1 MPWDPF
7 LMKKLL
13 KSGICGSMN
22 SAWVYCSRLTWS
34 NSAVGKQ
41 KKKKKGQKTQTQPL
55 IIRIQTHAKNIK
67 IITTNPYFTVWLL
80 EKYPNNNSNQIK
92 IITST
97 RLIQMQKPIK
107 KNKIKLS
114 EQT

>member
-1 MPWDPF
+1 
-7 LMKKLL
+7 
-13 KSGICGSMN
+13 MN

-34 NSAVGKQ
+34 NSVVGKQ
-41 KKKKKGQKTQTQPL
+41 KKNKKKKGKKTQTQLL
-55 IIRIQTHAKNIK
+55 IIQIQTHAKNNK
-67 IITTNPYFTVWLL
+67 IITANPYFTVWLL

>member
-1 MPWDPF
+1 
-7 LMKKLL
+7 MKKLL
-13 KSGICGSMN
+13 KSGICESMN

-34 NSAVGKQ
+34 NSAVGK
-41 KKKKKGQKTQTQPL
+41 KKKKRSENANAATYNSN
-55 IIRIQTHAKNIK
+55 QTHAKNIK

-107 KNKIKLS
+107 KKSN
-114 EQT
+114 

>member
-1 MPWDPF
+1 MGPIF
-7 LMKKLL
+7 NKKVAEKWNL
-13 KSGICGSMN
+13 
-22 SAWVYCSRLTWS
+22 WVHEQSRLTWS
-34 NSAVGKQ
+34 NNAVG

-97 RLIQMQKPIK
+97 RLIQMQKPMK
-107 KNKIKLS
+107 KQNQI
-114 EQT
+114 E